1 MLTDTKIKTKEFSM
15 LQNKKISFKIVNENN
30 TKRKK
35 RRFLKKKRTYSIG
48 PIGLLMELDD

>member
-15 LQNKKISFKIVNENN
+15 LQNKKISFKIINENN

-35 RRFLKKKRTYSIG
+35 EGF
-48 PIGLLMELDD
+48 